1 MSPNRPRRARIG
13 LRTTAFL
20 VIAAVGAAGL
30 AERVGDRRPSG
41 APSARQALPVG
52 PEPQQATDGA
62 GGNAA
67 TLEGAMQGLELR
79 AGRGAPVRRDLVR
92 AADVALGRS
101 SHAREPFV
109 ARSVDDP
116 FVADALAA
124 YTLALAGHGVPG
136 GSYSSK
142 AVELLDSWVS
152 TMRTVGH
159 ACPDSGACETSLV
172 LSRAAPALVYAA
184 DLLVADGRLDAA
196 WQRRFHD
203 WLRAVV
209 LPAASERRN
218 NWGDAGTY
226 LRVVLAVELGDPRQ
240 LDAAIAM
247 WRKGIDLVARDGH
260 IPEETRRG
268 ASGLM
273 YSQEALSYK
282 VAVAELASRI
292 GIDLWT
298 TKGRRGGD
306 LRTALDVTAAALSGR
321 ARWSWYSGA
330 VRMPDPSP
338 MWVLVDRRW
347 PGVRSFAALAD
358 RSGASSGRNHS
369 AIVWT
374 LTWAAP

>member
-1 MSPNRPRRARIG
+1 MSANRPRRARIG

-20 VIAAVGAAGL
+20 LVVAIGAAGL

-41 APSARQALPVG
+41 PSATGTALPIGSG
-52 PEPQQATDGA
+52 PLPATDAA
-62 GGNAA
+62 GGTAA
-67 TLEGAMQGLELR
+67 ALEGAMQGLEVR
-79 AGRGAPVRRDLVR
+79 AARGAPVRQDLGR
-92 AADVALGRS
+92 AADVALRRT
-101 SHAREPFV
+101 SHAREAFE

-124 YTLALAGHGVPG
+124 YTLALAGHGLPG

-159 ACPDSGACETSLV
+159 ACPDSGACQTSLV

-196 WQRRFHD
+196 WQGRFHD
-203 WLRAVV
+203 WLREVV

-226 LRVVLAVELGDPRQ
+226 LRVVLAVELGDARQ
-240 LDAAIAM
+240 LDMGLAM

-268 ASGLM
+268 AAGLM
-273 YSQEALSYK
+273 YTQEALSYK

-306 LRTALDVTAAALSGR
+306 LRTALDLTAAALSGH
-321 ARWSWYSGA
+321 ARWSWYPGP

-338 MWVLVDRRW
+338 MWVLVDHRW
-347 PGVRSFAALAD
+347 PGVRSFAALAH
-358 RSGASSGRNHS
+358 RSAASNGRNHS

-374 LTWAAP
+374 LTWAAS